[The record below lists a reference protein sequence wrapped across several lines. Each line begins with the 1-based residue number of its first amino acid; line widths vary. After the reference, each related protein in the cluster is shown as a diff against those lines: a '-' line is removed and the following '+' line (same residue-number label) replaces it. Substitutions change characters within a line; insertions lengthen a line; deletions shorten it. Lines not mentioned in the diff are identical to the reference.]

1 MTQTIDIAQND
12 TSVRAICPHPH
23 GGTVITMGFP
33 GLETDFRGQAFISA
47 DVMDATL
54 DHVASAGTKLV
65 VILPQPKELPPK
77 AISLLRRSLD
87 ARALR
92 SIVMPIV
99 DYSVPG
105 PAFLRAWH
113 RVSPAFAAVLASGG
127 SVGMCCQHG
136 AGRSGLVAA
145 MHLIEAGLKPI
156 QAVTLLRSQFPE
168 SVENDLQFHWLVD
181 YSQSLQDKVV

>member
-1 MTQTIDIAQND
+1 
-12 TSVRAICPHPH
+12 
-23 GGTVITMGFP
+23 MGFP

-113 RVSPAFAAVLASGG
+113 RGV
-127 SVGMCCQHG
+127 
-136 AGRSGLVAA
+136 
-145 MHLIEAGLKPI
+145 AGLCGG
-156 QAVTLLRSQFPE
+156 LRLWRFRRHVLPT
-168 SVENDLQFHWLVD
+168 WCGP
-181 YSQSLQDKVV
+181 